1 MKNTKFVLTG
11 LAAVTM
17 LLAAC
22 TSDHEHSHDH
32 HHGGHAQVEFTGHE
46 KQLSEVEFSRCWV
59 RLVPG
64 GRPSAAY
71 FDLKNTS
78 NEPIALIGV
87 RADNFV
93 DMMLHETTVV
103 DGVSKM
109 DMVEKVVLEA
119 GEIASFE
126 PKGNH
131 VMLTAESENAVAVG
145 DTVNL
150 QFKFEGEQVASTE
163 CLVKPINTLTFEG

>member
-1 MKNTKFVLTG
+1 MKSTKFVLAALT
-11 LAAVTM
+11 AVTM
-17 LLAAC
+17 AFAVQA
-22 TSDHEHSHDH
+22 HEHA
-32 HHGGHAQVEFTGHE
+32 GHAQVEFTGHE

-71 FDLKNTS
+71 FDLKNTG

-109 DMVEKVVLEA
+109 AMVAKVVVEA
-119 GEIASFE
+119 GEVASFK
-126 PKGNH
+126 PKANH
-131 VMLTAESENAVAVG
+131 VMLTAESEEAVAVG
-145 DTVNL
+145 DKVTL
-150 QFKFEGEQVASTE
+150 QFKFEGEQAASTE
-163 CLVKPINTLTFEG
+163 CLVKPINTLSFEG